1 VRVQLSAVV
10 VRVDGAVET
19 CETEVVPAGAYV
31 IALTT
36 SLRSRSALL
45 ASSFLTDLGGH
56 TAATHLWSFGQ
67 PRRFEHDLLQ
77 LAGSHLARACL
88 LEHAAVLQQLLASEL
103 IDSDIRVDV
112 GDQAL
117 AKAEAIWQ
125 TPPH

>member
-1 VRVQLSAVV
+1 MRVQLSAVV
-10 VRVDGAVET
+10 VRVNGATET

-36 SLRSRSALL
+36 SLPRRAALL
-45 ASSFLTDLGGH
+45 ASSFLADLGGH
-56 TAATHLWSFGQ
+56 AAATHLWSFGQ

-77 LAGSHLARACL
+77 LTGSHLARACL
-88 LEHAAVLQQLLASEL
+88 LEHAATLQQLLASEL
-103 IDSDIRVDV
+103 IGSDVCVDV

-117 AKAEAIWQ
+117 TEAEAIWQ